1 VLYLQRLLLLDLEFQ
16 DLLQAVL
23 VVIATQQVVPLVQVV
38 VVLEPLLVV
47 QAELELQI
55 QVQVLEPHLQAVA
68 V

>member
-1 VLYLQRLLLLDLEFQ
+1 LEFQ